1 MTEPRCAICAGT
13 IPVGAPVLREVTGW
27 VAPRRGGGTHHL
39 RLQAFTGK
47 VAHAACLLA
56 RERPQGEQLF

>member
-1 MTEPRCAICAGT
+1 MAEPRCAICAGT

-56 RERPQGEQLF
+56 RERPP